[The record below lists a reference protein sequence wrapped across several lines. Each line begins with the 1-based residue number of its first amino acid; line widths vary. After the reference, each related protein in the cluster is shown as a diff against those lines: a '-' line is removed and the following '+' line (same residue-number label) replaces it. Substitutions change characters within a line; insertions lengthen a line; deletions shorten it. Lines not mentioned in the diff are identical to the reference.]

1 MRRLKITM
9 LKTKKDEIMKII
21 LPAVIRANEGLSA
34 WGIVDIADTIIYHL
48 EDKGY
53 FQEKEQND
61 TYNFEA
67 IVEYGGLF
75 NEP

>member
-1 MRRLKITM
+1 M
-9 LKTKKDEIMKII
+9 LKTKKDDIMAII
-21 LPAVIRANEGLSA
+21 LPTIIRTHKDLSA
-34 WGIVDIADTIIYHL
+34 WGIVDMADAIIYHL

-61 TYNFEA
+61 TCNFETV
-67 IVEYGGLF
+67 VEYGGLF